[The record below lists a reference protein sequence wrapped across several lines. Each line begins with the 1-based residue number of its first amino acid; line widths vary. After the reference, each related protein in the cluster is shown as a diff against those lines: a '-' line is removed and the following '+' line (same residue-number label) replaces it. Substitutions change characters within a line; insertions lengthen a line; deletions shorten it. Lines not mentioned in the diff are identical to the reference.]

1 MKLLNVIWDFIK
13 TLICCVVVLALY
25 FGVGSFICYRL
36 FLDNPQGIIGYIIGA
51 AILVMM
57 LFHVFCLIYAGI
69 CLIKDAWDGRR
80 KKKEGEDE
88 MSREDIEE
96 PSQPEPDRS
105 PDPDHPLSAD
115 ELASFSVPDAQE
127 SSCEKATDGPAEKE
141 ERTHHHHSGCTVVI
155 GVLLIIAGAFVDVYG
170 TWSERSNLFKQGVAA
185 YEAGDYGN
193 AVQCLS
199 QTTGYARA
207 CYLLGICY
215 YEGKGVEKDWD
226 KAFHWFHEGAKM
238 EDNPAHDAVRDAQ
251 YMLGLCFEQAIGTE
265 RDMGKALICWGKAAK
280 LGHAE
285 AQYRVGQTAIL
296 EFQEFDDGVKYLR
309 QSAEQG
315 NPFAMRFLGF
325 AYEGKNKAES
335 DDWYTK
341 AAAALYKAAK
351 QGDPRAM
358 HDLAGL
364 YRDGK
369 GVANDPAEAEKWFEQ
384 AAKTYLAL
392 AEQGDPDAQC
402 MIGGFYARGIGVKQD
417 AAEGV
422 KWFRKA
428 AEQGCM
434 KGKALL
440 GLAYCEGRGVK
451 QDEAE
456 GVKWLRAAAEQGDET
471 SEEFLSEHGN

>member
-1 MKLLNVIWDFIK
+1 MKLLNAIWDFIK
-13 TLICCVVVLALY
+13 TLICCVFVLALY
-25 FGVGSFICYRL
+25 FGVGSFVCYRL
-36 FLDNPQGIIGYIIGA
+36 FIDNPQGIVGYIVGA
-51 AILVMM
+51 AILVVM

-69 CLIKDAWDGRR
+69 CLVKEAWDGRR

-115 ELASFSVPDAQE
+115 ELASFSVPEDAE
-127 SSCEKATDGPAEKE
+127 SSIEKIEEPAEKE
-141 ERTHHHHSGCTVVI
+141 EETHHHHSGCTVVI

-265 RDMGKALICWGKAAK
+265 RDMGKALICWIKAAK
-280 LGHAE
+280 LGHTE
-285 AQYRVGQTAIL
+285 AQYRAGEIAIA
-296 EFQEFDDGVKYLR
+296 EFGEYDDGIEFLR
-309 QSAEQG
+309 KSAEQG

-325 AYEGKNKAES
+325 AYEGKDKAES
-335 DDWYTK
+335 DDWYAK
-341 AAAALYKAAK
+341 ATAALYTAAK

-358 HDLAGL
+358 HDLAGF
-364 YRDGK
+364 YRVG
-369 GVANDPAEAEKWFEQ
+369 
-384 AAKTYLAL
+384 
-392 AEQGDPDAQC
+392 
-402 MIGGFYARGIGVKQD
+402 
-417 AAEGV
+417 
-422 KWFRKA
+422 
-428 AEQGCM
+428 
-434 KGKALL
+434 
-440 GLAYCEGRGVK
+440 
-451 QDEAE
+451 
-456 GVKWLRAAAEQGDET
+456 
-471 SEEFLSEHGN
+471 

>member
-1 MKLLNVIWDFIK
+1 MIFLNAIWDFIK
-13 TLICCVVVLALY
+13 TLICCVFVLSLY
-25 FGVGSFICYRL
+25 FGVGSFVCYRL
-36 FLDNPQGIIGYIIGA
+36 FLDNPQGIVGYIIGV
-51 AILVMM
+51 AILVVM

-69 CLIKDAWDGRR
+69 CLVKDEWDGRR

-88 MSREDIEE
+88 TSREDIEE
-96 PSQPEPDRS
+96 PSPPEPDRS

-115 ELASFSVPDAQE
+115 EIASFSVPDARE
-127 SSCEKATDGPAEKE
+127 SSGEKAEDGPAEKE

-155 GVLLIIAGAFVDVYG
+155 GVLLIIAGIFVDVYG
-170 TWSERSNLFKQGVAA
+170 SWSERSNLFKQGVAA

-207 CYLLGICY
+207 CYLLGICC

-238 EDNPAHDAVRDAQ
+238 EDNPAHDAVCDAQ

-265 RDMGKALICWGKAAK
+265 RDMGKALICWAKAAK

-285 AQYRVGQTAIL
+285 AQYRVGQTAFL
-296 EFQEFDDGVKYLR
+296 EFQEFDDGMEFLR
-309 QSAEQG
+309 KSAEQG
-315 NPFAMRFLGF
+315 NPFAMRLLGSV
-325 AYEGKNKAES
+325 YEGKDKAES
-335 DDWYTK
+335 DAWYAK
-341 AAAALYKAAK
+341 AAEALYKAAK

-369 GVANDPAEAEKWFEQ
+369 GVPKDTAEAEKLFEQ

-392 AEQGDPDAQC
+392 AGQGDPDAQC
-402 MIGGFYARGIGVKQD
+402 MVGGFYAGGIGVKQD
-417 AAEGV
+417 ASESV
-422 KWFRKA
+422 KWFRAA
-428 AEQGCM
+428 AEQGYM

-440 GLAYCEGRGVK
+440 GLAYFEGRGVK
-451 QDEAE
+451 RDEAE

-471 SEEFLSEHGN
+471 SEEFLAEHGI

>member
-1 MKLLNVIWDFIK
+1 MKLLNAIWDFIK

-69 CLIKDAWDGRR
+69 CLIKDAWDERR

-155 GVLLIIAGAFVDVYG
+155 GVLLIIAGIFVDVYG

-358 HDLAGL
+358 HDLAGF

-369 GVANDPAEAEKWFEQ
+369 GVAKDSAEAEKWFEQ

-402 MIGGFYARGIGVKQD
+402 MVGGFYVNGIGVK
-417 AAEGV
+417 
-422 KWFRKA
+422 K
-428 AEQGCM
+428 
-434 KGKALL
+434 
-440 GLAYCEGRGVK
+440 
-451 QDEAE
+451 DEAE

-471 SEEFLSEHGN
+471 SEEFLSEHGK